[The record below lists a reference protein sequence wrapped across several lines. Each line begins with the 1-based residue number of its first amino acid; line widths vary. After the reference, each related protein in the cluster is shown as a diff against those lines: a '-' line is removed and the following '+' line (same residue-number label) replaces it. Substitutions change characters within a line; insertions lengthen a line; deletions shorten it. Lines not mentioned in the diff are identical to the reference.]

1 MLSELMH
8 PNAATASAISWLKAK
23 HLSTLVPASKTSGM
37 VNLTE
42 SSITMLPRDL
52 NLSLQYL
59 GGCIQAML
67 SDPRQLIQSDYSRVY
82 LAKAR
87 LEQAKAMSLVQAQDD
102 PFHNIQNTVR
112 HNLEN
117 LDPSIAA
124 RRPLALL
131 GPLLGI
137 KSL

>member
-1 MLSELMH
+1 
-8 PNAATASAISWLKAK
+8 
-23 HLSTLVPASKTSGM
+23 
-37 VNLTE
+37 
-42 SSITMLPRDL
+42 MLPRDL

-137 KSL
+137 DSVGFNVGDLKVLIVGPRTECEIFQYISQGFGQSNVYGLDLITYS